1 MRKLIK
7 NQEGFSLVELLVYI
21 SITTVTLL
29 ILTSFV
35 IDVTKNAARTKITKE
50 VQQNARLLISKITQE
65 VRTATNIDGTNS
77 VFDSDHGKLTLIK
90 NTGPVSF
97 YWQDN
102 EVYYDKDLN
111 VDALSNNK
119 VRVTKLNFQRNNNAI
134 TVNLT
139 VEQKNINARI
149 EGTDKFELSS
159 TIVPR
164 PMLY

>member
-1 MRKLIK
+1 M
-7 NQEGFSLVELLVYI
+7 ELLVYI

-29 ILTSFV
+29 MLTSFV
-35 IDVTKNAARTKITKE
+35 VDVTKNAARTKITKE
-50 VQQNARLLISKITQE
+50 VQQNARLLISRITQE
-65 VRTATNIDGTNS
+65 IRTASNIDGANS
-77 VFDSDHGKLTLIK
+77 VFDSDQGKLTLVK
-90 NTGPVSF
+90 GTGPVSF
-97 YWQDN
+97 YWQDD
-102 EVYYDKDLN
+102 EVYYSEDLN
-111 VDALSNNK
+111 ANLLSNNK

-139 VEQKNINARI
+139 VEQKNINARV